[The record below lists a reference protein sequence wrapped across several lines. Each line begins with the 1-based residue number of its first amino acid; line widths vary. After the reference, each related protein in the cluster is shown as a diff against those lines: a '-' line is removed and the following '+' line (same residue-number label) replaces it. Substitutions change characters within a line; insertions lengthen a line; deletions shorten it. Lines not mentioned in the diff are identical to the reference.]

1 MVVRRKQF
9 RNWDRMVWVG
19 YELVSELFFSTLS
32 FIVVFVIFLKSYYK
46 INGAPYAWGHH
57 RDKEIEF
64 VCHLKS
70 FGEEA

>member
-1 MVVRRKQF
+1 M
-9 RNWDRMVWVG
+9 NW
-19 YELVSELFFSTLS
+19 SERFFFSTLS
-32 FIVVFVIFLKSYYK
+32 FIVVFVIFLKNYYK
-46 INGAPYAWGHH
+46 ISGAPYAWGHH